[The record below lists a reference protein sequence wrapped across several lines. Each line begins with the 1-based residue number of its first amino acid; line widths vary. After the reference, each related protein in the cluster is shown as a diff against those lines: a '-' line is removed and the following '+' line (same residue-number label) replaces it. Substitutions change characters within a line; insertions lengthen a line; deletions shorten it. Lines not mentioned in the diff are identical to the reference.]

1 MHNRF
6 AKKFIMML
14 LALGVTLA
22 AAGMMSTEAYA
33 DTYDAA
39 DADTEIS
46 VTQTDEISD
55 FTEPGADENL
65 TDDTEDGSGEDPGLQ
80 EDPADQ
86 EDPEEIITG
95 WNDGFY
101 YDEEGNKVVSQII
114 EIDGLLYIFNARGD
128 SDLLN
133 DLWVDSDGKVY
144 LIKEGVK
151 DTASVYL
158 YDGKLYKNGV
168 LYSGGY
174 QYVYYNAGVKSTA
187 NRNVVKKVED
197 GKFYYFDSSGNIS
210 RTTGWLRINNC
221 RYYVKN
227 GDVCVGWNYIDGYK
241 YYFYSSTG
249 YLCQDLIAEN
259 LGGIDWKSR
268 VVLIKVNRTMNCVT
282 LYANDGANGAIIPVK
297 AIICSVGLPG
307 TPTITGTYT
316 LTASRTYRWSKLGGP
331 TMGGYVWGQY
341 CTRINGSYLFHS
353 VTYRE
358 NQRPDTLVTS
368 AYNNL
373 GRAASHG
380 CVRLQ
385 VEDAKLIYEIVR
397 NHNVK
402 VTIYDSNTVGPFDK
416 PVISRIPAGQKW
428 DPTDPDP
435 RNPYR

>member
-46 VTQTDEISD
+46 VTQTYEISD
-55 FTEPGADENL
+55 VTEPGADENL

-86 EDPEEIITG
+86 DDPEEIITG

-197 GKFYYFDSSGNIS
+197 GKFYYFD
-210 RTTGWLRINNC
+210 
-221 RYYVKN
+221 Y
-227 GDVCVGWNYIDGYK
+227 
-241 YYFYSSTG
+241 
-249 YLCQDLIAEN
+249 
-259 LGGIDWKSR
+259 
-268 VVLIKVNRTMNCVT
+268 
-282 LYANDGANGAIIPVK
+282 
-297 AIICSVGLPG
+297 
-307 TPTITGTYT
+307 
-316 LTASRTYRWSKLGGP
+316 
-331 TMGGYVWGQY
+331 
-341 CTRINGSYLFHS
+341 
-353 VTYRE
+353 
-358 NQRPDTLVTS
+358 
-368 AYNNL
+368 
-373 GRAASHG
+373 
-380 CVRLQ
+380 
-385 VEDAKLIYEIVR
+385 
-397 NHNVK
+397 
-402 VTIYDSNTVGPFDK
+402 
-416 PVISRIPAGQKW
+416 
-428 DPTDPDP
+428 
-435 RNPYR
+435 